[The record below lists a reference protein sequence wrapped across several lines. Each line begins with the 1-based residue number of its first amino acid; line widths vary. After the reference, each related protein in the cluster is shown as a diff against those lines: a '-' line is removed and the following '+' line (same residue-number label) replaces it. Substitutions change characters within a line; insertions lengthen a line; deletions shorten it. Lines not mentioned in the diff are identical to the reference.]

1 MRDDVNHELAVEAE
15 KNSVGEPF
23 DKHRCSGT

>member
-1 MRDDVNHELAVEAE
+1 MRDDVNPELDGEGE